1 MRFLQVIAIL
11 VYHIHFLQ
19 QLYCFP
25 YKSQLSFLNVKSVF
39 NKNYLHHHRHK
50 VIIKQNIFE
59 LNSYPSQLTKEIF
72 EKSSQLESSGGAGGS
87 SSLKGLINLET
98 TWQGLKSGDWKKP
111 PKQIVYDKSADDLMA
126 TSDYSQSTSAM
137 DYDIIICGGTLGI
150 FYAVAM
156 QQLGYKVSIIERGKV
171 IGRTQEWNISRKEL
185 NALIKLGILHEKEIE
200 SIIGIEFNPVR
211 VGFNSDTSVG
221 ATRNNDG
228 YNVYF
233 RDVLNLGIKPDL
245 LIEMVKRKFI
255 DLGGTIFED
264 SMLVNITIH
273 PSVAEVVYNRSSADI
288 STGPS
293 SHQLSTI
300 RSRLVLDAMGN
311 GSPISK
317 QIRGSS
323 EPDGVCIVVGTCAS
337 GYDIS
342 NNTYSDLIYTDT
354 PLTRKTSSQLQYF
367 WEAFPT
373 SSGKSDR
380 TTYLFTYMDAK
391 PQRPSIMEIF
401 DDYWELLPRYQ
412 GKSLQEL
419 EVLRILYGMFP
430 TYRNSP
436 IQSTYNRIL
445 QVGDASGIQS
455 PLSFGGF
462 GSLTRHLHRIVYSLQ
477 EALESDLLSANDL
490 SRINSYQPN
499 LSACWMFQRA
509 MSVSINRDAA
519 SINDKIVLNTLS
531 NSFSAMEKLG
541 DATMRPFLQDVLM
554 FGPLLRTLLLAAKQ
568 DPLTPLKIIPHVG
581 IIAMVDFIKH
591 FITLGIY
598 TFLSV
603 YISESLLT
611 IVNNNNVVSGLISK
625 QTKYRVKRATD
636 AWKFGSG
643 LDYYDEE

>member
-1 MRFLQVIAIL
+1 MRQLQIIATL
-11 VYHIHFLQ
+11 LYNFHLLQ
-19 QLYCFP
+19 QLHCFLH
-25 YKSQLSFLNVKSVF
+25 KSLSRNNLKTIINHEDIQRNIVRLNA
-39 NKNYLHHHRHK
+39 H
-50 VIIKQNIFE
+50 
-59 LNSYPSQLTKEIF
+59 PSQLTREIF

-87 SSLKGLINLET
+87 SSLNGLINLES
-98 TWQGLKSGDWKKP
+98 TWHGLKSGDWKKP
-111 PKQIVYDKSADDLMA
+111 PKQIVYDESNDDMMSKLNHPLI
-126 TSDYSQSTSAM
+126 TSV

-156 QQLGYKVSIIERGKV
+156 QRLGYKVSIIERGKV
-171 IGRTQEWNISRKEL
+171 LGRTQEWNISRKEL
-185 NALIKLGILHEKEIE
+185 NALIKLGILNEEEIE
-200 SIIGIEFNPVR
+200 SIVGIEFNPVR
-211 VGFNSDTSVG
+211 VGFNSDTSRE
-221 ATRNNDG
+221 ASSNNNDDDDNDNG

-245 LIEMVKRKFI
+245 LIEMVKNKFI
-255 DLGGTIFED
+255 GLGGTIFEG
-264 SMLVNITIH
+264 SALVNITIQQ
-273 PSVAEVVYNRSSADI
+273 SLAEVVYNA
-288 STGPS
+288 STLIAGSS

-311 GSPISK
+311 SSPISK

-323 EPDGVCIVVGTCAS
+323 EPDGICIVVGTCAR
-337 GYDIS
+337 GYDIA

-354 PLTRKTSSQLQYF
+354 PLTKKTSSQLQYF

-373 SSGKSDR
+373 SSGSSDR

-391 PQRPSIMEIF
+391 PERPSIMEIF

-412 GKSLQEL
+412 GKTLDQL

-436 IQSTYNRIL
+436 IQSTYDRII

-462 GSLTRHLHRIVYSLQ
+462 GSLTRHLHRIVYSLH
-477 EALESDLLSANDL
+477 EALESDLLTASDL
-490 SRINSYQPN
+490 SCINAYQPN

-519 SINDKIVLNTLS
+519 SINDKIILNTLS

-568 DPLTPLKIIPHVG
+568 DPLTPLKIVPHVG

-591 FITLGIY
+591 FIALGVY
-598 TFLSV
+598 SFLSV
-603 YISESLLT
+603 YMSGPLLAMVNSE
-611 IVNNNNVVSGLISK
+611 VGSGLISK
-625 QTKYRVKRATD
+625 QTKYRVRRATE

>member
-1 MRFLQVIAIL
+1 MR
-11 VYHIHFLQ
+11 
-19 QLYCFP
+19 
-25 YKSQLSFLNVKSVF
+25 LNA
-39 NKNYLHHHRHK
+39 
-50 VIIKQNIFE
+50 
-59 LNSYPSQLTKEIF
+59 YPSQLTKEIF

-87 SSLKGLINLET
+87 SSLNGLINLES

-111 PKQIVYDKSADDLMA
+111 PKQIVYDESSNNNNDDMLMMNLDYPQT
-126 TSDYSQSTSAM
+126 TSV
-137 DYDIIICGGTLGI
+137 DYDIVICGGTLGI
-150 FYAVAM
+150 FYAIAM
-156 QQLGYKVSIIERGKV
+156 QKLGYKVSIIERGKIV
-171 IGRTQEWNISRKEL
+171 GRTQEWNISRKEL
-185 NALIKLGILHEKEIE
+185 NALIKLGILNEEEIE
-200 SIIGIEFNPVR
+200 SIVGIEFNPVR
-211 VGFNSDTSVG
+211 VGFNSDTSRK
-221 ATRNNDG
+221 ASSNNNINNNDDDDGDGDDHNG

-233 RDVLNLGIKPDL
+233 RDVLNLGIKPNL
-245 LIEMVKRKFI
+245 LIEMVKSKFI
-255 DLGGTIFED
+255 GLGGTIFEG
-264 SMLVNITIH
+264 SALVNITIH
-273 PSVAEVVYNRSSADI
+273 QSLAEVVYNM
-288 STGPS
+288 STSTTGSS

-311 GSPISK
+311 SSPISK

-323 EPDGVCIVVGTCAS
+323 EPDGVCIVVGTCAR
-337 GYDIS
+337 GYDVA

-354 PLTRKTSSQLQYF
+354 PLTKKASSQLQYF

-373 SSGKSDR
+373 SSGTSDR

-391 PQRPSIMEIF
+391 PERPSIMEIF

-412 GKSLQEL
+412 GKTLDQL

-436 IQSTYNRIL
+436 IQSTYHRIL

-462 GSLTRHLHRIVYSLQ
+462 GSLTRHLHRIVYSLH
-477 EALESDLLSANDL
+477 EALESDLLSASDL
-490 SRINSYQPN
+490 SRINAYQPN

-568 DPLTPLKIIPHVG
+568 DPLTPLKIVPHVG
-581 IIAMVDFIKH
+581 IIAMIDFIKH
-591 FITLGIY
+591 FIALGIY
-598 TFLSV
+598 SFLSV
-603 YISESLLT
+603 YVSGLLLSM
-611 IVNNNNVVSGLISK
+611 VNNEVVVSSGLISK
-625 QTKYRVKRATD
+625 QTKYRVRRATE